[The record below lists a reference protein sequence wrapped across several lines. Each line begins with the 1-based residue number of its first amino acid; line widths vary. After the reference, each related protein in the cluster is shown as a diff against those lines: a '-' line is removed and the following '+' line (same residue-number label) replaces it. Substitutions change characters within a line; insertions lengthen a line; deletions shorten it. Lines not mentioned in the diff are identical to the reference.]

1 MGNRMKIIQVLVT
14 LAYGDGVGN
23 DVLAIDRIIRECH
36 YTTKIY
42 AENIDPRIPS
52 ELVANINRLPDL
64 KDEDIIIYH
73 LSTGTDL
80 NYRLRDLK
88 GKKILV
94 YHNVTPPGFFKEY
107 SMSSYK
113 LCVDGRKAMGLM
125 KDVPDCCWADSG
137 YNRQELMDAGYRCEI
152 KTIPILIPF
161 EDYGQPPDQTVINK
175 YKDDHVNIL
184 FVGRIAPNKKQ
195 EDVIK
200 TFYYYQKY
208 INPRSRL
215 FLAGSYNGMEKYYGK
230 LTRYIDALQLENVYI
245 TGHVRFPE
253 ILSYYHVADVF
264 LCMSEHEGFCIPLV
278 EAMYFD
284 IPIVA
289 YGAAGVADT
298 LGDAGL
304 KMEVKDCREAAE
316 MIDLLMQRDVL
327 RDAILQGQQKRLREF
342 SYESTR
348 KKIIESI
355 KEMTG

>member
-1 MGNRMKIIQVLVT
+1 MKIIQILVT

-42 AENIDPRIPS
+42 AENIDPRIHS
-52 ELVANINRLPDL
+52 ELVENINKLPAL

-80 NYRLRDLK
+80 NYRLKELK

-94 YHNVTPPGFFKEY
+94 YHNVTPPEFFKEY
-107 SMSSYK
+107 SILSYN
-113 LCVDGRKAMGLM
+113 LCADGRKAIERM
-125 KDVPDCCWADSG
+125 KDIPDCCWADSG
-137 YNRQELMDAGYRCEI
+137 YNRQELIDAGYHCKI

-161 EDYGQPPDQTVINK
+161 EDYKQSPDQAIINK
-175 YKDDHVNIL
+175 YKDDHVNII

-215 FLAGSYNGMEKYYGK
+215 FLAGSYSGMEKYYEK
-230 LTRYIDALQLENVYI
+230 LTQYIDALQLENVYI
-245 TGHVRFPE
+245 TGHIKFPE
-253 ILSYYHVADVF
+253 LLSYYHIGDVF

-289 YGAAGVADT
+289 YSATGVEDT
-298 LGDAGL
+298 LGEAGMRM
-304 KMEVKDCREAAE
+304 KIKDCREAAE
-316 MIDLLMQRDVL
+316 MIDLLMQRNTL
-327 RDAILQGQQKRLREF
+327 RNAIIQEQQKRLREF

-355 KEMTG
+355 REITG